1 MNNVTFTVKKRE
13 EVGKNSVDKLRR
25 ERLIPGV
32 LYGKEQEPINI
43 VAVEKELVR
52 LVEEAGTSNLIDLT
66 LDGTTTKV
74 LIKGIQNHPYKNQI
88 LHFDLYVVNMKET
101 LRISIPVVLHNRD
114 NIKAQPSVLLQQ
126 LDEVEVECL
135 PTNLPSAA
143 EFDVENLEIGDV
155 VTVGQLDVASI
166 PEITVLTDLEE
177 TVCSLQEPQEEE
189 LPEEGEESEE
199 VDAADVPTVDETE
212 SEEE

>member
-25 ERLIPGV
+25 ERLVPGV
-32 LYGKEQEPINI
+32 LYGKDEEPVNI

-52 LVEEAGTSNLIDLT
+52 LVEEAGMSNLIDLT

-74 LIKGIQNHPYKNQI
+74 LIKDIQNHPYKNQI

-101 LRISIPVVLHNRD
+101 LRISVPVVLHNRD
-114 NIKAQPSVLLQQ
+114 NVKVQPSVLLQQ

-155 VTVGQLDVASI
+155 VTVSQLDVASI

-177 TVCSLQEPQEEE
+177 TVCTLHEPQEEE
-189 LPEEGEESEE
+189 LPEEGEETEDM
-199 VDAADVPTVDETE
+199 DAADVPTVDETE

>member
-66 LDGTTTKV
+66 LDGATTKV
-74 LIKGIQNHPYKNQI
+74 LIKDVQNHPYKNQI

-155 VTVGQLDVASI
+155 VTVSQLDVASI

>member
-25 ERLIPGV
+25 ERLVPGV

-52 LVEEAGTSNLIDLT
+52 LVEEAGTSNLIDLS

-74 LIKGIQNHPYKNQI
+74 LIKDIQNHPYKNQI

-126 LDEVEVECL
+126 LDEVEVECM

-189 LPEEGEESEE
+189 LPEEGEESED